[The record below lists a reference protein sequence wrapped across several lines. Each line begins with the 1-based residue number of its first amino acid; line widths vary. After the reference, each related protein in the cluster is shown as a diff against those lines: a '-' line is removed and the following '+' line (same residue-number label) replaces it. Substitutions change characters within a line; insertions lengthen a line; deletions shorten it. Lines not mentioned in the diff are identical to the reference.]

1 MPWTYKQQE
10 TQDSYNGNKIGSL
23 FGVLTYLSEHRELD
37 KEQLAEIAHIKTS
50 YHEKRYVT
58 TDQVETIFA
67 MVAGSSDNE

>member
-37 KEQLAEIAHIKTS
+37 DEQLAEIAHIKTS

-67 MVAGSSDNE
+67 MVAGSTDDQ